1 MKLILC
7 FFVAFIDEAAVPL
20 KNQFP
25 EIRQYMDKAG
35 ILSFLI
41 LALKTKNLSNT
52 TIWYFLLNW

>member
-41 LALKTKNLSNT
+41 LAKKKKNLSNT
-52 TIWYFLLNW
+52 TI